1 VIGWIDL
8 SHTTHQAL
16 APAGSGDFA
25 GVQRLEDDFDRRA
38 WIYGGRHARA
48 GANATRPT
56 TA

>member
-16 APAGSGDFA
+16 ALPGSGDFA

-38 WIYGGRHARA
+38 
-48 GANATRPT
+48 
-56 TA
+56 